1 MTAAADR
8 KRFRTT
14 VAGDRERLRLASA
27 LGLAVLALAVAL
39 VPLSILARQNP
50 LANGGETL
58 IVAPFAAVGFVLAW
72 RRPGN
77 PIGWLS
83 LAVAGCFLLS
93 TDSGFYAALIYRQG
107 RHLPLGPAA
116 LLLYELWGPAL
127 GALLLVIMLFPD
139 GRLSPG
145 FWRWVWWASSAL
157 LALFLVAL
165 AVATIGVIAGH
176 RIRLDT
182 FDGLTAIDHPTGWF
196 AAAQTMFSLLGVLVL
211 VGCVAR
217 QLVNWRRSSGERR
230 QQLKWLASGAVVGVT
245 CLIVGLATGGD
256 TAPAVLVASGIATVG
271 VAALPV
277 SMGVAI
283 LKYRLYDIDRIIS
296 RTLAYAMVTGVLL
309 GFYAGLVLLATEV
322 LRFSSPVA
330 VAASTLAA
338 AALFTPLRRR
348 VQRAVDRRFNR
359 ARYDADRTVAAFAAR
374 LQDAVNLDTVHAD
387 LVRVV
392 GSALEPARVSVWL
405 AERDR

>member
-1 MTAAADR
+1 MTAAA
-8 KRFRTT
+8 
-14 VAGDRERLRLASA
+14 GRERLRLASA

-39 VPLSILARQNP
+39 VPLSVLARQNP

-93 TDSGFYAALIYRQG
+93 TDSGFYAALVYRQG
-107 RHLPLGPAA
+107 LHLPLGPAA
-116 LLLYELWGPAL
+116 LVLYELWGPAI

-139 GRLSPG
+139 GRLPPG

-165 AVATIGVIAGH
+165 TVATIGVIAGH
-176 RIRLDT
+176 HIRLDT

-196 AAAQTMFSLLGVLVL
+196 AATQTVFSLFGVLVL
-211 VGCVAR
+211 VGCVGR

-245 CLIVGLATGGD
+245 CLIAGLATGGD

-271 VAALPV
+271 VAA
-277 SMGVAI
+277 
-283 LKYRLYDIDRIIS
+283 DRRGWPGSCS
-296 RTLAYAMVTGVLL
+296 RPRTRRPPPRPRG
-309 GFYAGLVLLATEV
+309 ATH
-322 LRFSSPVA
+322 PIA
-330 VAASTLAA
+330 VRTTPAA
-338 AALFTPLRRR
+338 AAAPAISWIRPRRSLNNLCPAMAAMGASTTPTARTEAAGARAR
-348 VQRAVDRRFNR
+348 ETNQRAEAMEPQSPAPSDWRQPAMTALGAPGAHTR
-359 ARYDADRTVAAFAAR
+359 
-374 LQDAVNLDTVHAD
+374 
-387 LVRVV
+387 
-392 GSALEPARVSVWL
+392 SAPPSAIV
-405 AERDR
+405 

>member
-1 MTAAADR
+1 MTAAP
-8 KRFRTT
+8 
-14 VAGDRERLRLASA
+14 GRERLRLAAA

-39 VPLSILARQNP
+39 VPLSVLARQNP
-50 LANGGETL
+50 LTNSGETF

-93 TDSGFYAALIYRQG
+93 TDSGFYAALVYRQG
-107 RHLPLGPAA
+107 HHLPLGPAA
-116 LLLYELWGPAL
+116 LVLYELWGPAL

-139 GRLSPG
+139 GGLPPG
-145 FWRWVWWASSAL
+145 FWRWVWWASSAV
-157 LALFLVAL
+157 LALFLAAL

-176 RIRLDT
+176 HIRLDA
-182 FDGLTAIDHPTGWF
+182 FDGLTAIDRATGWF
-196 AAAQTMFSLLGVLVL
+196 AVVQTVFGLVGVLVL

-230 QQLKWLASGAVVGVT
+230 QQMKWLASGVVVGVG
-245 CLIVGLATGGD
+245 CLVVGLATGGS
-256 TAPAVLVASGIATVG
+256 TAPAELVLSGVATAG
-271 VAALPV
+271 VAALPL

-283 LKYRLYDIDRIIS
+283 LKYRLYDIDRILS
-296 RTLAYAMVTGVLL
+296 RTVAYAIITGVLL
-309 GFYAGLVLLATEV
+309 GVYVGLVLLATEV
-322 LRFSSPVA
+322 LGFASTWA

-338 AALFTPLRRR
+338 AAMFTPVRRR

-359 ARYDADRTVAAFAAR
+359 ARYDADQTVARFAAR
-374 LQDAVNLDTVHAD
+374 LQDAVDLGALDAD
-387 LVRVV
+387 LLATVTA
-392 GSALEPARVSVWL
+392 SLQPAHLSVWRQ
-405 AERDR
+405 EPGP